1 MAINMARLR
10 SLAPRDR
17 ASLMKTLL
25 WMTACAVLD
34 GVAGLML
41 VPLIVA
47 WFSGDIAQIW
57 PALWGLLAT
66 TAVYGG
72 VMFWATLKGYL
83 AGCTVVR
90 MLIGAL
96 ILHIPRIPA
105 NLLGRVHLPS
115 LVRGPV
121 LTTMAIPA
129 HLLAPLITAVVTPA
143 TVIIGLAFIDFPL
156 ACCLL
161 IAAVLL
167 GAWLRWGG
175 RRTLTLEDQ
184 LHQAEHDSA
193 TQLAEFGQQQAL
205 LRTTGLNQQ
214 AGQRLVQALTAQ
226 YQKVVHLQRRSLP
239 ITLVFAGAVQAVF
252 LLVLV
257 LGAWRVGI
265 GALTTPLWIAE
276 MVLLVR
282 FIEPLA
288 AMTQLAQSLRNAW
301 QALMQVLMVLETPA
315 LQFAQSG
322 DIPADSHVIARQV
335 GYRLPDGTALLSNI
349 DLDIPPGKLLAIV
362 GPSGAGK
369 STLLGILARNTD
381 VTDGQVTI
389 GGVDIRQLDA
399 PTLAGCRNVLLQ
411 DTPLFRG
418 SVRWNL
424 QLANPALKEH
434 EMQEALSAV
443 GLQQEIAR
451 LPQGLDSEVG
461 VGGAALSGGQRLRLC
476 LARSLCARTPILL
489 LDEPTASLDSLSVN
503 RVMALLARQR
513 GRTSCIYVTHNPRL
527 AALAE
532 DIVIVAAGR
541 LRRRGSH
548 TQLLAEDS
556 WYREFCAENSQ
567 EAE

>member
-1 MAINMARLR
+1 M
-10 SLAPRDR
+10 
-17 ASLMKTLL
+17 
-25 WMTACAVLD
+25 
-34 GVAGLML
+34 
-41 VPLIVA
+41 
-47 WFSGDIAQIW
+47 
-57 PALWGLLAT
+57 
-66 TAVYGG
+66 
-72 VMFWATLKGYL
+72 
-83 AGCTVVR
+83 
-90 MLIGAL
+90 
-96 ILHIPRIPA
+96 
-105 NLLGRVHLPS
+105 
-115 LVRGPV
+115 
-121 LTTMAIPA
+121 
-129 HLLAPLITAVVTPA
+129 
-143 TVIIGLAFIDFPL
+143 
-156 ACCLL
+156 
-161 IAAVLL
+161 
-167 GAWLRWGG
+167 
-175 RRTLTLEDQ
+175 
-184 LHQAEHDSA
+184 
-193 TQLAEFGQQQAL
+193 
-205 LRTTGLNQQ
+205 
-214 AGQRLVQALTAQ
+214 VQALTAQ

-265 GALTTPLWIAE
+265 GALTTPQWIAE

-288 AMTQLAQSLRNAW
+288 TMTQLAQSLRNAW
-301 QALMQVLMVLETPA
+301 QALMQVFMVLETPA

-349 DLDIPPGKLLAIV
+349 DLDIPLGKLLAIV

-434 EMQEALSAV
+434 EMQKALSAV